1 MTRSIK
7 LLAAVPLVV
16 LSLALASP
24 AFADDPCDP
33 LDVTCVV
40 TGATGSGQQ
49 TVGNTIDT
57 VTGTAEPI
65 ADDPLGTV
73 AGILHPGSPGGGD
86 GGGGGGGGGTGS
98 AAGDQPNRGRTAD
111 RPVATGSHPAPGS
124 QVGRPA
130 GSRPTGPRSASS
142 SIDPSTNS
150 VPPSKDPVFADQVAG
165 VIRAVAP
172 SLGVVL
178 ALFAVALG
186 FVMIQDRLDRRDPKL
201 SLAPVQTEMMGFS

>member
-1 MTRSIK
+1 MTRSRH
-7 LLAAVPLVV
+7 LLAAVPLAA
-16 LSLALASP
+16 LSLALAAP
-24 AFADDPCDP
+24 ALADETCDP

-40 TGATGSGQQ
+40 TGAAGSGQQ
-49 TVGNTIDT
+49 QAADTVDT
-57 VTGTAEPI
+57 VTGTAKPI

-73 AGILHPGSPGGGD
+73 GRILNPGSVEPP
-86 GGGGGGGGGTGS
+86 GGGGGGDQPSGGHTGDRPPGTGP
-98 AAGDQPNRGRTAD
+98 QTA
-111 RPVATGSHPAPGS
+111 RGS

-142 SIDPSTNS
+142 SIDPSTIS
-150 VPPSKDPVFADQVAG
+150 VSPSKDPVFADQVAG
-165 VIRAVAP
+165 VVLAVAP